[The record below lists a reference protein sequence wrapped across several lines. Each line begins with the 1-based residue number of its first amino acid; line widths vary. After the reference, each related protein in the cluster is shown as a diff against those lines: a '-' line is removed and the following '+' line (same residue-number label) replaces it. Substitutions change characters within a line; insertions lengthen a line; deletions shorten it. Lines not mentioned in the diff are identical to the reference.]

1 MGSAQPVEP
10 DQVNTCGGNKAL
22 LFRAL
27 SASVLRGNMTTN
39 VHQLPET
46 VGIAGA
52 GLLGRLLAWKLLQSG
67 CKVTLFDAGNILDN
81 QKNSAAAFTAAGM
94 IAPLSE
100 AVVSDANVYR
110 MGQYALTRWPQWL
123 AELPPTDTLFF
134 QNGSL
139 VIAHP
144 QDQSEL
150 EQFANEL
157 KFIIPDCNTYQRLNQ
172 QQIQELEPDL
182 PTQFS
187 NGLFLAE
194 EGHIHNREFLHHLT
208 RELVRLGCEFR
219 ENNSVELDAFRIQ
232 SAEKNE
238 TFSCVIDCRGLG
250 AKSQLK
256 NLRGVRGET
265 LHVQTSEVHFQRP
278 IRLMHPRYQLYLVPK
293 PGNRFIIGA
302 TQIESEDKSPMSLQ
316 SSLELSSA
324 LYTLSPA
331 FAEARIIEMD
341 TNLRPAFHDNLPRI
355 DIQNGIIRANGL
367 FRHGYLLAPAVVDS
381 IMASLTKSEKTI
393 FCYLLQHNI

>member
-1 MGSAQPVEP
+1 MNPQITS
-10 DQVNTCGGNKAL
+10 
-22 LFRAL
+22 
-27 SASVLRGNMTTN
+27 
-39 VHQLPET
+39 LPET

-52 GLLGRLLAWKLLQSG
+52 GLLGRLLAWRLSILG
-67 CKVTLFDAGNILDN
+67 CKVTLFDAGNILDGK
-81 QKNSAAAFTAAGM
+81 KNSAAAFTAAGM

-110 MGQYALTRWPQWL
+110 MGQYALQKWPEWL
-123 AELPPTDTLFF
+123 SELRPDKKLFF

-150 EQFANEL
+150 DQFASEL
-157 KFIIPDCNTYQRLNQ
+157 KFVIPQCNTYQRIDQ
-172 QQIQELEPDL
+172 QQIQQLEPDL
-182 PTQFS
+182 HSLFS
-187 NGLFLAE
+187 NGLFLSE
-194 EGHIHNREFLHHLT
+194 EAHLHNRELLQELT
-208 RELVRLGCEFR
+208 RELIKLGCEFR
-219 ENNSVELDAFRIQ
+219 ENTSVDLTAFTIQ
-232 SAEKNE
+232 STNKSEK
-238 TFSCVIDCRGLG
+238 FSCVIDCRGTG
-250 AKSQLK
+250 AKSQVK

-293 PGNRFIIGA
+293 PDNCFIIGA
-302 TQIESEDKSPMSLQ
+302 TQIESEDRSPISLQ

-331 FAEARIIEMD
+331 FSEARIIEMD
-341 TNLRPAFHDNLPRI
+341 SNLRPAFHDNLPRI
-355 DIQNGIIRANGL
+355 DIQDGIIRANGL

-381 IMASLTKSEKTI
+381 IMSNLMKAEETVFCHLLNSPSSLHSSSSCESRDPSFRTR
-393 FCYLLQHNI
+393 

>member
-1 MGSAQPVEP
+1 MTS
-10 DQVNTCGGNKAL
+10 N
-22 LFRAL
+22 FRL
-27 SASVLRGNMTTN
+27 
-39 VHQLPET
+39 LPET

-67 CKVTLFDAGNILDN
+67 CKVTLFDAGHILDN

-110 MGQYALTRWPQWL
+110 MGQYALKKWPEWL
-123 AELPPTDTLFF
+123 AELSDCNLFF
-134 QNGSL
+134 QRGSL

-150 EQFANEL
+150 DQFVSEL
-157 KFIIPDCNTYQRLNQ
+157 KFVIPDCNSYQQLNH
-172 QQIQELEPDL
+172 QQIHELEPDL
-182 PTQFS
+182 HTQFS
-187 NGLFLAE
+187 NGLLLTE
-194 EGHIHNREFLHHLT
+194 EGHLHNREFLQKLIQ
-208 RELVRLGCEFR
+208 ELIKLGCEFR
-219 ENNSVELDAFRIQ
+219 ENTAVELDAFTVKT
-232 SAEKNE
+232 SKKNE
-238 TFSCVIDCRGLG
+238 SFTCVIDCRGVG
-250 AKSQLK
+250 AKTQLK

-278 IRLMHPRYQLYLVPK
+278 VRLMHPRYQLYVVPK
-293 PGNRFIIGA
+293 PDNRFIIGA
-302 TQIESEDKSPMSLQ
+302 TQIESEDRSPVSLQ

-341 TNLRPAFHDNLPRI
+341 SNLRPAFHDNLPHI
-355 DIQNGIIRANGL
+355 HIQNGIIRANGL

-381 IMASLTKSEKTI
+381 IMASLMKSEETV
-393 FCYLLQHNI
+393 FCHLLKHS